1 MCTKPS
7 PFMTRRM
14 SECLSVYGSWPLY
27 EAAMKGGSP
36 QAISVSPAW
45 SLLMF
50 WMPAPGTTLMLKL
63 ASWLRTSSTNP
74 PACAYHPPPI
84 WPAVQV
90 RFFCCAHAAVPPSPR
105 ASARTIAESRLMIV
119 LRRSSGS
126 CPSGRGPAPSCAEA
140 AGIEEGEVE
149 GGRAVDEPL
158 GDIPAG
164 GGRVLEAVAAEA
176 DGEEEALDARRPAD
190 DRVVVGRERPEARP
204 AAGDPRVLEDR
215 QAVDRLL
222 HGVLDLRPVHRDVE
236 VLADVFDVARAQQD
250 LLHFFPEIEAARH
263 VARERHRTRDLGER
277 VGEED
282 VATPRV
288 NGKLE
293 PREPP
298 DARRGG
304 TRGVDDDR
312 RGDGALGGLDT
323 RDAPV
328 RLLERRHLDALE
340 DLDAELARAA
350 RERVRHLGGPCH
362 AVLGPPDRRD
372 QVVHAEGGDELL
384 RVGGRDDADVRA
396 QRSLERDPLL
406 EPAEVPLL
414 GEEIEVADRRVARV
428 DAELFL
434 EALEDPDA
442 LE

>member
-45 SLLMF
+45 SLLM
-50 WMPAPGTTLMLKL
+50 
-63 ASWLRTSSTNP
+63 SWLRTSSTNP

-190 DRVVVGRERPEARP
+190 DGVVVGRERAESRP
-204 AAGDPRVLEDR
+204 AAGDPRVRDDR
-215 QAVDRLL
+215 QAVDRLPHQL
-222 HGVLDLRPVHRDVE
+222 FYFPPIHRDVE
-236 VLADVFDVARAQQD
+236 VLANILDVTRAQED
-250 LLHFFPEIEAARH
+250 LLHVFPEVEATRH
-263 VARERHRTRDLGER
+263 VARERHRARDLGEGLR
-277 VGEED
+277 EED
-282 VATPRV
+282 VAAPGVHRQVET
-288 NGKLE
+288 
-293 PREPP
+293 REPA
-298 DARRGG
+298 DARR
-304 TRGVDDDR
+304 RGAGRVDDDGR
-312 RGDGALGGLDT
+312 RDRALG
-323 RDAPV
+323 RPHA
-328 RLLERRHLDALE
+328 RH
-340 DLDAELARAA
+340 
-350 RERVRHLGGPCH
+350 
-362 AVLGPPDRRD
+362 
-372 QVVHAEGGDELL
+372 
-384 RVGGRDDADVRA
+384 
-396 QRSLERDPLL
+396 
-406 EPAEVPLL
+406 
-414 GEEIEVADRRVARV
+414 
-428 DAELFL
+428 
-434 EALEDPDA
+434 
-442 LE
+442 